1 LSNKRKRGAT
11 SVASARTLAKLVF
24 SSIDTTKVT
33 QDWTENWSNGKEE
46 GSNDDK
52 NPNAIK
58 KVAIEGMHI
67 VAKEQKKAMLFD
79 TA

>member
-1 LSNKRKRGAT
+1 LSNERKRGAT

-33 QDWTENWSNGKEE
+33 EDWTENWSNGKEE
-46 GSNDDK
+46 GSNDYK

-58 KVAIEGMHI
+58 RVAIEGMRI
-67 VAKEQKKAMLFD
+67 VARKQKKAMLFN